1 MSLLSWNC
9 LGAGSTETIQRLR
22 EMRRVH
28 FPNFIFLMETKQK
41 KKFVSD
47 LQRELRYDNLIT
59 VERIGLVEA

>member
-1 MSLLSWNC
+1 
-9 LGAGSTETIQRLR
+9 
-22 EMRRVH
+22 MRRVH